1 MSLGDWYAG
10 RKNKKF
16 EEGAVQNESSFLF
29 LLSFPEEYRF
39 AKCGNNRNKQSLA
52 EQVSSSSVRQR
63 SIRKVVQ
70 KWTMQ
75 ERKSGSVCSA
85 LLRWR

>member
-29 LLSFPEEYRF
+29 LLSFSEEYRF

-52 EQVSSSSVRQR
+52 EQVSISSVRQR